1 MIKRLLLSVVALS
14 LGGALLQ
21 AEDMKATSGANTTA
35 VTVLEPVISPEMIKY
50 AVSSERRM
58 IFEAAM
64 EDLLMSP
71 TDAAAFWEV
80 YAGYEM
86 DKAEVGMKRL
96 EVVGEYVKNFTTMS
110 DTKVK
115 ELLKSSYKVQSQ
127 ELKLRKKYAGKLTK
141 KVNATVAGRFWQ
153 VDDFIPSAVKLSL
166 LANAPLL
173 GEDIR

>member
-1 MIKRLLLSVVALS
+1 MLSVVALS

-21 AEDMKATSGANTTA
+21 AEDIKATSGAKTTE
-35 VTVLEPVISPEMIKY
+35 VTVLQPVISPEMIKY
-50 AVSSERRM
+50 AVSAERRM
-58 IFEAAM
+58 VFEAAL
-64 EDLLMSP
+64 EDLLVDSAV
-71 TDAAAFWEV
+71 AASFWEI
-80 YAGYEM
+80 YAGYE
-86 DKAEVGMKRL
+86 AEKSEVAMKRL

-127 ELKLRKKYAGKLTK
+127 ELSLRKKYAGKLTK

-153 VDDFIPSAVKLSL
+153 VDDFISSAVKLSL